1 MNLNNNWKDN
11 EIKILLFE
19 IKNKKSIDDI
29 SVIINKTNDSINN
42 KLLDI
47 SYTLIDIYGI
57 DINIVSSIVNL
68 NINTIKNYIKKINKL
83 SNSINL
89 VDSSISLNLVDS
101 SIQSTKISLVDSD
114 KSDINENKINDN
126 TKNEI
131 MLSQEQSICFEE
143 FKSNKNIF
151 LTGPAGAG
159 KTVTINKCID
169 YCKEN
174 NIKFG
179 ITSSTGSS
187 ALLIGGKTLHSYL
200 GIGLAKKS
208 AKDLYIHNRYK
219 LSHTVKKI
227 RELNVLII
235 DEISIID
242 LELFEKVSEYLA
254 LINGNR
260 KPFGGLQVLLCGD
273 FCQLEPVNGEYCF
286 ISKTWSDLNL
296 TTIFLTKMIRQNE
309 DKKFQK
315 ILKNLRYGICDDK
328 ILNILKE
335 RIVDSSNNESNI
347 KPTIL
352 YSKNIDVDKINN
364 LEYNKLLL
372 ENKKVQ
378 KYDIKLPPIKKNHE
392 KILNWI
398 NSSDMPLFVELCVD
412 AQVMVTA
419 NINQDN
425 GIVNGTR
432 GFITELYPEK
442 VIIKTLNDFI
452 TINYHKCTYS
462 EDNNMYFN
470 YMPIKLAYAIS
481 IHKSQGITLDSVE
494 IDIGKDIF
502 AAGQAYTAISRARNL
517 KSIVI
522 KSITNKS
529 FICKS
534 EVLNFYSKIDPNLKL
549 N

>member
-47 SYTLIDIYGI
+47 SNTLIDIYGI

-68 NINTIKNYIKKINKL
+68 NINTIKKINKL
-83 SNSINL
+83 SNSVNL

-101 SIQSTKISLVDSD
+101 SIQSTKNSLVNLD
-114 KSDINENKINDN
+114 KSDI
-126 TKNEI
+126 NEI
-131 MLSQEQSICFEE
+131 MLSQEQLICFEE
-143 FKSNKNIF
+143 FKLNKNIF

-242 LELFEKVSEYLA
+242 SELFEKVSEYLA
-254 LINGNR
+254 LINGNN

-364 LEYNKLLL
+364 LEYNILLL

-378 KYDIKLPPIKKNHE
+378 KYNIKLPQIKKNHV
-392 KILNWI
+392 KISNWI
-398 NSSDMPLFVELCVD
+398 DSLGMSQFVELCVD

-419 NINQDN
+419 NINQYN

-432 GFITELYPEK
+432 GVITELYPDK

-452 TINYHKCTYS
+452 TINYHKCTSS
-462 EDNNMYFN
+462 EDNNIYFN

-522 KSITNKS
+522 KSITNNS

-534 EVLNFYSKIDPNLKL
+534 KVLNFYSKIDPNLKL